1 MDEKNF
7 NTIFPVILSVPL
19 EKQNLSGREQFYF
32 LKQHA
37 RQAVRRSAEKKGIE
51 LFAFEKDEDGVPV
64 PEKGWYWSLS
74 HKPAYVAGVTANQPV
89 GIDLEHIRPVKP
101 ALFKKVADDREWQL
115 ADTMSDI
122 FFYRYWTAKE
132 AVLKANGTG
141 LVDLSK
147 CKIDRVV
154 DGTRIAVAFRGKTWT
169 VEHVFF
175 DTHVASVT
183 IEDYTVQWDLPPELK
198 I

>member
-1 MDEKNF
+1 MINKNRD
-7 NTIFPVILSVPL
+7 ILYPVILSVPV

-37 RQAVRRSAEKKGIE
+37 RKAVRCSAEKKGIE
-51 LFAFEKDEDGVPV
+51 LSAFQKDGDGVPL

-74 HKPAYVAGVTANQPV
+74 HKPAYVAGVAANQPV
-89 GIDLEHIRPVKP
+89 GIDLEYIRPVKP

-122 FFYRYWTAKE
+122 FFFRFWTAKE

-141 LVDLSK
+141 LRDMSQ
-147 CKIDRVV
+147 CKIDRII
-154 DGTRIAVAFRGKTWT
+154 DKTRIAVAFRGKSWM
-169 VEHVFF
+169 VEHIFF
-175 DTHVASVT
+175 NTHVASVT
-183 IEDYTVQWDLPPELK
+183 IDDYTAQWDLSPGMK